1 MTIQQLEA
9 AKKLHDSIKDNERVL
24 EHLKA
29 KKSDPDK
36 AGVLLNF
43 LTQCGNL
50 NASIP
55 KKDLAQML
63 FEHLE
68 LIIRATIESDKEA
81 LHAL

>member
-1 MTIQQLEA
+1 
-9 AKKLHDSIKDNERVL
+9 LHDAIKDNERVL

-29 KKSDPDK
+29 KKSDKDK
-36 AGVLLNF
+36 VGVLLNF

-55 KKDLAQML
+55 KRELGQML

-68 LIIRATIESDKEA
+68 LSLRATLDADRKTLEA
-81 LHAL
+81 L